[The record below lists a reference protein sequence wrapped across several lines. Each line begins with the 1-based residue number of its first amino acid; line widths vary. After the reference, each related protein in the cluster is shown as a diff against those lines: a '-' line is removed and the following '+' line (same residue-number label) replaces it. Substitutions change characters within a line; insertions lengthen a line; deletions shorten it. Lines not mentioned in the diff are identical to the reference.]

1 MAKEIDEL
9 VKRRPELQERIQ
21 NLGQGLQ
28 QQGAQQKDMN
38 YDPHALERQGQS
50 RPHAPEPKPGL
61 STETQR
67 QPNEVDKML
76 SARNQAA
83 TKDTGKELTQQQVT
97 QQKDQDLER

>member
-9 VKRRPELQERIQ
+9 LKRRPELQAKIQ
-21 NLGQGLQ
+21 NIGQGLEK
-28 QQGAQQKDMN
+28 QGAQQKDIN
-38 YDPHALERQGQS
+38 YDPHALAPQGQS

-61 STETQR
+61 SPETQR

-76 SARNQAA
+76 SARNQTA